1 MARLRCML
9 LAARHISAN
18 GLRFGTADSVSSNS
32 KIAAALFT
40 CPSASAVTSL
50 TSPSNAAATFRSM
63 QRLSG
68 GTSIVAGLKQAAS
81 LIPRYDVTIPRILVL
96 VSDGNPECLD
106 TGERTADVIA
116 TAKSIRDSGV
126 FILPVG
132 VGSGVAKGLLQ
143 QVASDPRQVYS
154 VTNYAALVAQ
164 LKRISGGACAA
175 VKKPCTSLKSFG
187 YSGNMAGDVLVLDVG
202 SMSAGVRR
210 LSKASDCQQAC
221 IHTQSCNG
229 WVFCNSPDG
238 CGYTCS
244 DWVAMH
250 PKMDSPGGG
259 RTSIDVS
266 RAAVAHPI
274 SGFGPWSYYT
284 GGCRYKAWPFGMC
297 TLKRV
302 QRPANPTFYTNEMKG
317 WLSGT
322 LVSNC

>member
-1 MARLRCML
+1 MA
-9 LAARHISAN
+9 
-18 GLRFGTADSVSSNS
+18 
-32 KIAAALFT
+32 
-40 CPSASAVTSL
+40 P
-50 TSPSNAAATFRSM
+50 
-63 QRLSG
+63 
-68 GTSIVAGLKQAAS
+68 
-81 LIPRYDVTIPRILVL
+81 
-96 VSDGNPECLD
+96 
-106 TGERTADVIA
+106 
-116 TAKSIRDSGV
+116 
-126 FILPVG
+126 
-132 VGSGVAKGLLQ
+132 LQ
-143 QVASDPRQVYS
+143 
-154 VTNYAALVAQ
+154 
-164 LKRISGGACAA
+164 
-175 VKKPCTSLKSFG
+175 SFG